1 MKEWI
6 FGCFQGWGPHYL
18 TGQLSPVRIALEY
31 WLSLTWLPSTS
42 MWPSL
47 IVLIYRAPF
56 EQAHFSSAL
65 EPSRDLKTVASCT
78 FFKMNVPISF
88 SCLLFISV
96 ILAILLQRAL

>member
-47 IVLIYRAPF
+47 TVLTCRAPF

-65 EPSRDLKTVASCT
+65 EPQVQSTHKGSRLHKCMGPRRWGSLGTVLESCHHD
-78 FFKMNVPISF
+78 FVF
-88 SCLLFISV
+88 
-96 ILAILLQRAL
+96 